1 MLHLSE
7 SIAVLPATRGE
18 SKARPTLA
26 AAHGPLYAKAMGS
39 LNRTVALVGMMG
51 AGKSSIGRRLATRL
65 EVPFRDADAEIEA
78 AAACSIPEIFARFGE
93 PEFRDGERRVILR
106 LLKDAPHVLA
116 TGGGALLNDETRARI
131 ANETFSIWLRVPL
144 DLLVARVGRRD
155 TRPLLRDGNPRA
167 TLEKLLQER
176 EPLYAQ
182 ANLVIDAEDG
192 PHHVAVDR
200 IVKALTQ
207 QGVLEK

>member
-1 MLHLSE
+1 MFHLSE

-18 SKARPTLA
+18 SKARPALA
-26 AAHGPLYAKAMGS
+26 AARGPLYAKAMGS
-39 LNRTVALVGMMG
+39 LNRTVALVGIMG

-78 AAACSIPEIFARFGE
+78 AAGCSIPEIFARFGE
-93 PEFRDGERRVILR
+93 PEFRDGERRVIQR

-116 TGGGALLNDETRARI
+116 TGGGALLNAETRARI
-131 ANETFSIWLRVPL
+131 ANETFSIWLRAPL
-144 DLLVARVGRRD
+144 DLLVARVERRD

-200 IVKALTQ
+200 IVKVLTQ
-207 QGVLEK
+207 QGILEK